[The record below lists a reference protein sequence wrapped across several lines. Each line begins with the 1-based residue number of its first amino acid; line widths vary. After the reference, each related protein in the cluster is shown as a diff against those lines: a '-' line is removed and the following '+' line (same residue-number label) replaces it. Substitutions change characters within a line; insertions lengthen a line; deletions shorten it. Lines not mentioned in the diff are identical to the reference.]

1 MKVNSRLRRLEQK
14 VPRLDD
20 SCPGCRDR
28 RQIAL
33 VESQTQPDGSKVPI
47 GDWPSPC
54 AVCGRIA
61 GSSIEI
67 VRPFV
72 AGTTAEAQRTE
83 S

>member
-1 MKVNSRLRRLEQK
+1 MKVNNRLRRLEQK
-14 VPRLDD
+14 VPGPGD

-33 VESQTQPDGSKVPI
+33 VESQTLPDGSTVPI

-54 AVCGRIA
+54 PVCGRIA
-61 GSSIEI
+61 ETVVEI

-72 AGTTAEAQRTE
+72 AGPMPEAQRAE